1 MSNEQHWTR
10 RRAVGVVALGAGAPL
25 LAACGSD
32 PDTASDPSTDSPT
45 TSGPTGTSP
54 SPADGSPATADSPN
68 PPAGL
73 MAAGDVP
80 VGGGVVL
87 AAEGVVVTQP
97 AEGEFKAFSASCTH
111 RGCIVARVASNIECD
126 CHGSRFAVAD
136 GSVVNGPAASPL
148 SEVAIEI
155 VDGQVVRS

>member
-1 MSNEQHWTR
+1 MSNEQQWTR

-32 PDTASDPSTDSPT
+32 ADTASDPT
-45 TSGPTGTSP
+45 TSEPAGASP
-54 SPADGSPATADSPN
+54 SPTEDGSPTTADSPS

-73 MAAGDVP
+73 VAASDVP
-80 VGGGVVL
+80 VGGGVIL
-87 AAEGVVVTQP
+87 SEERVVVTQP
-97 AEGEFKAFSASCTH
+97 AEGEFKGFTAVCTH
-111 RGCIVARVASNIECD
+111 QGCVVARVESEIECD

-148 SEVAIEI
+148 SEVGVEV